1 MDAAEIFRQICI
13 IIENSPQDVSPISY
27 TTWIKTLQP
36 LVFKN
41 NFLYLIVPS
50 EMHRRHILTSNGNI
64 LHSYLTSALNIVINS
79 PGASIELVLE
89 TEAPAILEEAQEAP
103 KAPSRPMLNE
113 KYTFESFVVGSA
125 NAFAHAAAV
134 SVAEAPATINN
145 PLFIYG
151 GVGLGKTHL
160 MHAIGNYVLE
170 QNPNAR
176 VLYATSERY
185 TNEFIDAVSKHQITA
200 FREKYRNNVDLL
212 MIDDVQFWGSN
223 MDRTQEEIFHNINDL
238 FNANKQIVLSSDRHP
253 SNLSSLTDRLRS
265 RFMGGL
271 LVDIAPPDL
280 ETRVAILRR
289 KAESEH
295 IQISDK
301 ILFLIAEKAS
311 DNVRELEGAL
321 KRVLAYSAYSSTPS
335 DITVEVANN
344 ALRDYHTEAQKNCTP
359 EMIINT
365 VANYFSIEVEDI
377 LGTKREK
384 TIALPRQIAY
394 YLCDELTDLSSSRIG
409 DEFNGRDH
417 STILNG
423 IGKIRSTMKI
433 NETIRNYVE
442 DITMH
447 LKGE

>member
-1 MDAAEIFRQICI
+1 MDAAEIFEQICL
-13 IIENSPQDVSPISY
+13 IIEKSPQDVSPISY
-27 TTWIKTLQP
+27 TTWIKTLKP
-36 LVFKN
+36 LTFKN
-41 NFLYLIVPS
+41 NCLYLIAPG
-50 EMHRRHILTSNGNI
+50 EINRRHILIANGGI
-64 LHSYLTSALNIVINS
+64 YLTYLTTGLNIVINS
-79 PGASIELVLE
+79 PGASVEIILE
-89 TEAPAILEEAQEAP
+89 SEAPAILEDDLP
-103 KAPSRPMLNE
+103 KATTKFRPMLNE
-113 KYTFESFVVGSA
+113 KYTFDTFVVGSA

-160 MHAIGNYVLE
+160 MHAIGNYLLS
-170 QNPNAR
+170 QNPDTR
-176 VLYATSERY
+176 VLYVTSESY

-200 FREKYRNNVDLL
+200 FREKYRQNVDVL

-289 KAESEH
+289 KAESDH
-295 IQISDK
+295 ITVSDK

-321 KRVLAYSAYSSTPS
+321 KRVLAYSAYSSMPS
-335 DITVEVANN
+335 DITIEVANN

-359 EMIINT
+359 EMIINA

-377 LGTKREK
+377 LGAKREK